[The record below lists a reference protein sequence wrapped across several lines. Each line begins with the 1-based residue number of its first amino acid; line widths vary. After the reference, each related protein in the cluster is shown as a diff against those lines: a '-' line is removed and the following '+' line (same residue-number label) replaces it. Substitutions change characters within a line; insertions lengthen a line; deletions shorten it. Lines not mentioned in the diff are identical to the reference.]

1 MKQLLISI
9 FMVEDD
15 LLYSSILSHYLS
27 LNPNYKVR
35 KFSTGNEF
43 LKALH
48 EKPDVITLDYS
59 LPDST
64 GSELIAQIKEVSP
77 ESKIIIISGQDNI
90 KIAIELL
97 KKGAHDYIVKD
108 EETQD
113 RLWVSMQKLLENIE
127 LKKELETLQQEVSKK
142 YHFQKAIIG
151 TSSAIK
157 NIFALMEKAARTNIT
172 ISITGETGTGKEL
185 VAKSIHFNSPRKNK
199 SFVAVNVA
207 AIPSELLESELFGHE
222 KGSFTGAFSQRI
234 GKFEE
239 ADKGT
244 IFLDEIG
251 EMDISLQA
259 KLLRVLQEKEVTR
272 VGSNNVISIDA
283 RIIAAT
289 NKNLQEQVKKGK
301 FREDLYYRLLGLPIH
316 LPPLRERENDIL
328 LIAKH
333 FIEDFAKENQ
343 LPKKTISVDAKKIL
357 LQYYFPGNIRELKS
371 IIDLACVLADGE
383 EILPEH
389 IQLISPQNNNIG
401 MMNEQLTLHQYTVQ
415 LLQQYLDKNR
425 FDVMKVARLLDIGKS
440 TIYRMINTGE
450 LKLDKSSAEF

>member
-35 KFSTGNEF
+35 VFSTGKEF

-64 GSELIAQIKEVSP
+64 GSELIAQIKELSP
-77 ESKIIIISGQDNI
+77 ESKIIIISGQDDI

-142 YHFQKAIIG
+142 YNFQKAIIG
-151 TSSAIK
+151 HSSAIK
-157 NIFALMEKAARTNIT
+157 HIFALMEKAARTNIT

-251 EMDISLQA
+251 EMDVNLQA

-289 NKNLQEQVKKGK
+289 NKNLQEQVAKGK
-301 FREDLYYRLLGLPIH
+301 FREDLYYRLLGLPIQ

-333 FIEDFAKENQ
+333 FIDDFSKENQ
-343 LPKKTISVDAKKIL
+343 LPKKIISVDAKKIL
-357 LQYYFPGNIRELKS
+357 LQYNYPGNIRELKS

-389 IQLISPQNNNIG
+389 IQLINPHNTIG
-401 MMNEQLTLHQYTVQ
+401 IMNEQLTLHQYTIQ

-425 FDVMKVARLLDIGKS
+425 HDVMKVSRMLDIGKS